1 MCRAKRPCIQREW
14 KERVRLPRGMGC
26 SVRCDL
32 RRPRYVLHDLRVLF
46 RTQKEPAFW
55 GTYFTLFKF
64 VLYPTGTVLR
74 AALLPVF
81 MDIFPHVS
89 RFEMIYPAFED

>member
-1 MCRAKRPCIQREW
+1 VLYVVTREGCMLRDLHVLNRAYKGPKFC
-14 KERVRLPRGMGC
+14 
-26 SVRCDL
+26 
-32 RRPRYVLHDLRVLF
+32 
-46 RTQKEPAFW
+46 

-64 VLYPTGTVLR
+64 VLYPTGTELR

-89 RFEMIYPAFED
+89 RFGMICPNVGD